1 MAAVSS
7 AAAPVR
13 PLEGPLHL
21 SGSAL
26 ESITTCPLRWFL
38 DREAGGAAVSTAA
51 QGFGSVL
58 HALAEAVAGGSVA
71 ADEQVLSARLDDVW
85 DRLDFAAPWVA
96 ERERAEA
103 RAAVNRFLAWH
114 GADRGRSVLGA
125 EVGFEVEVEVPAR
138 GVEASTARPVEPEKV
153 LLRGSMDRVEVDD
166 DGRVHVVD
174 FKTGR
179 SCPTMAQVDVSPQ
192 LGAYQL
198 AVRHGAVDALTEQPV
213 QVGGAEL
220 VQLRNTETRTK
231 GVEAVDGLP
240 KVQAQKPADA
250 RPDGSLPIERQL
262 AEAVRALRLEDFSAT
277 RGPACRTCDFIR
289 ICPAQPQGR
298 TVLSARADVRA
309 VDEEDE

>member
-1 MAAVSS
+1 
-7 AAAPVR
+7 
-13 PLEGPLHL
+13 
-21 SGSAL
+21 
-26 ESITTCPLRWFL
+26 
-38 DREAGGAAVSTAA
+38 
-51 QGFGSVL
+51 
-58 HALAEAVAGGSVA
+58 
-71 ADEQVLSARLDDVW
+71 
-85 DRLDFAAPWVA
+85 
-96 ERERAEA
+96 
-103 RAAVNRFLAWH
+103 
-114 GADRGRSVLGA
+114 
-125 EVGFEVEVEVPAR
+125 
-138 GVEASTARPVEPEKV
+138 
-153 LLRGSMDRVEVDD
+153 
-166 DGRVHVVD
+166 
-174 FKTGR
+174 
-179 SCPTMAQVDVSPQ
+179 
-192 LGAYQL
+192 
-198 AVRHGAVDALTEQPV
+198 VDALTEQPV